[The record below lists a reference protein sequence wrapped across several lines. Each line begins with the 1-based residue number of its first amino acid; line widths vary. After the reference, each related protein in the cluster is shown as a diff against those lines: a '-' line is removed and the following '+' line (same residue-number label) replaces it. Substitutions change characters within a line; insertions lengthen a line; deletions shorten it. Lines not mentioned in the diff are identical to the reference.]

1 MTTNRDLPKTGL
13 ALAVLTLL
21 NERPMHPYEMKVL
34 MEERGHEEVIKLK
47 GGSLYDTVDRLEKLG
62 FIKSRE
68 PSREGRRPE
77 RTVYAL
83 TDGGRDEVQTWMR
96 ELVSVPVN
104 EYPRF
109 TAALAFLLNL
119 RDKDEVLQLLQRRV
133 AFLEVEI
140 VRVQRMLDGAHAQPH
155 ILPIFLIE
163 GEYAQAMRRAEV
175 AWVNQLIHDIR
186 DGDLWPNHE
195 ALLAIEAELQKAREV
210 S

>member
-1 MTTNRDLPKTGL
+1 MSTNRDLPKTGL
-13 ALAVLTLL
+13 ALAILTLL

-34 MEERGHEEVIKLK
+34 MEERGHGEVIKLK

-83 TDGGRDEVQTWMR
+83 TDPGRDEVQAWMR
-96 ELVSVPVN
+96 ELISVPVN
-104 EYPRF
+104 EFPRF

-119 RDKDEVLQLLQRRV
+119 RNKDEVVQLLQRRV
-133 AFLEVEI
+133 TFLEAEIARVE
-140 VRVQRMLDGAHAQPH
+140 RMLESARAQQH

-175 AWVNQLIHDIR
+175 AWVNGLIHDIR
-186 DGDLWPNHE
+186 DGDMWPPHE
-195 ALLAIEAELQKAREV
+195 ALLAIERELQKAREV

>member
-1 MTTNRDLPKTGL
+1 MSTNRDLPKTGL

-83 TDGGRDEVQTWMR
+83 TDTGRDEVQAWMR
-96 ELVSVPVN
+96 ELISVPVN
-104 EYPRF
+104 EFPRF

-119 RDKDEVLQLLQRRV
+119 RNKDEVVQLLQRRV
-133 AFLEVEI
+133 TFLEAEI
-140 VRVQRMLDGAHAQPH
+140 ARAERMLESARAQQH

-175 AWVNQLIHDIR
+175 VWVNGLIHDIR
-186 DGDLWPNHE
+186 DGDMWPPHE
-195 ALLAIEAELQKAREV
+195 ALLAIERELQKAREV

>member
-21 NERPMHPYEMKVL
+21 NERPMHPYEMKIL

-83 TDGGRDEVQTWMR
+83 TDLGRDEVVAWMR
-96 ELVSVPVN
+96 ELIAVPVN
-104 EYPRF
+104 EFPRF

-119 RDKDEVLQLLQRRV
+119 RNKDEVVQLLQRRV
-133 AFLEVEI
+133 ISLVAEIARVE
-140 VRVQRMLDGAHAQPH
+140 RMLESARAQQH

-175 AWVNQLIHDIR
+175 VWVNRLITDIR
-186 DGDLWPNHE
+186 DGDMWPPHE
-195 ALLAIEAELQKAREV
+195 ALLAIERELQKAREV

>member
-1 MTTNRDLPKTGL
+1 L

-83 TDGGRDEVQTWMR
+83 TDLGRDEVQAWMR
-96 ELVSVPVN
+96 ELIAVPVN
-104 EYPRF
+104 EFPRF

-119 RDKDEVLQLLQRRV
+119 RNKDEVVQLLQRRV
-133 AFLEVEI
+133 IFLEAEIARVE
-140 VRVQRMLDGAHAQPH
+140 RMLESARAQQH

-175 AWVNQLIHDIR
+175 AWVNGLIHDIR
-186 DGDLWPNHE
+186 DGDMWPPHE
-195 ALLAIEAELQKAREV
+195 ALLAIERELQKAREV

>member
-1 MTTNRDLPKTGL
+1 MSTNRDLPKTGL
-13 ALAVLTLL
+13 ALAILTLL

-34 MEERGHEEVIKLK
+34 MEERGHGDVIKLK

-83 TDGGRDEVQTWMR
+83 TDPGRDEVQAWMR
-96 ELVSVPVN
+96 ELISVPVN
-104 EYPRF
+104 EFPRF

-119 RDKDEVLQLLQRRV
+119 RNKDEVGQLLQRRV
-133 AFLEVEI
+133 TFLEAEIARVE
-140 VRVQRMLDGAHAQPH
+140 RMLESARAQQH

-175 AWVNQLIHDIR
+175 AWVNGLIHDIR
-186 DGDLWPNHE
+186 DGDMWPPHE
-195 ALLAIEAELQKAREV
+195 ALLAIERELQKAREV

>member
-1 MTTNRDLPKTGL
+1 MSTNRDLPKTGL

-21 NERPMHPYEMKVL
+21 NERPMFPYEMKLL
-34 MEERGHEEVIKLK
+34 MEERGHEQVIKLK

-62 FIKSRE
+62 FIKSQE
-68 PSREGRRPE
+68 TSREGRRPE

-83 TDGGRDEVQTWMR
+83 TDLGRDEVMAWMR

-119 RDKDEVLQLLQRRV
+119 RDKDEVVKLLLRRV
-133 AFLEVEI
+133 HYLEAEI
-140 VRVQRMLDGAHAQPH
+140 AKVDSMLQGARTRQH

-163 GEYAQAMRRAEV
+163 GDYAQAMRRAEV
-175 AWVNQLIHDIR
+175 DWVNKLIHDIR
-186 DGDLWPNHE
+186 DGDLWPPHE
-195 ALLAIEAELQKAREV
+195 ALLAIEEELQKRREV

>member
-21 NERPMHPYEMKVL
+21 NERPMHPYEMKIL

-83 TDGGRDEVQTWMR
+83 TDLGRDEVVAWMR
-96 ELVSVPVN
+96 ELIAVPVN
-104 EYPRF
+104 EFPRF

-119 RDKDEVLQLLQRRV
+119 RNKDEVVQLLQRRV
-133 AFLEVEI
+133 IFLEAEI
-140 VRVQRMLDGAHAQPH
+140 ARMERMLDSARAQQH

-175 AWVNQLIHDIR
+175 DWVSRLITDIR
-186 DGDLWPNHE
+186 DGDMWPSHE
-195 ALLAIEAELQKAREV
+195 ALLAIERELQKAREV

>member
-1 MTTNRDLPKTGL
+1 MSTNRDLPKTGL
-13 ALAVLTLL
+13 ALAILTLL

-34 MEERGHEEVIKLK
+34 MEERGHGEVIKLK

-83 TDGGRDEVQTWMR
+83 TDPGRDEVQAWMR
-96 ELVSVPVN
+96 ELIAVPVN
-104 EYPRF
+104 EFPRF

-119 RDKDEVLQLLQRRV
+119 RNKDEVVQLLQRRV
-133 AFLEVEI
+133 TFLEAEI
-140 VRVQRMLDGAHAQPH
+140 ARMERMLESSRAQQH

-175 AWVNQLIHDIR
+175 DWVSRLITDIR
-186 DGDLWPNHE
+186 DGDMWPPHE
-195 ALLAIEAELQKAREV
+195 ALLAIERELQKAREV